1 MKSTLAIAAACLFLS
16 SCTIIRQDEAAV
28 KRQLGKLGSKVYS
41 PGPRL
46 LNPFTTRYIKVPMRT
61 VNLEIKAALPS
72 KEGLTVNAEI
82 SILYQIKQK
91 ELPNI
96 LQNTGLDFQDVLI
109 LPLFRSSSAD
119 ICAKFDAKDM
129 HSAKRAQIE
138 REIKERM
145 MEVLDKKGFVIE
157 AVLMKSISLPAGL
170 SKTIEEK
177 LQAEQEAQRMEF
189 IKQKEKLEADRKL
202 IQAEGDKAARIIAA
216 EGQKRATEL
225 EAEGKA
231 IALTTEAA
239 AVMKSNTMI
248 NSGLSNA
255 VLKYKAIEAFI
266 GLSKS
271 NNTKII
277 ITDGKTPIVGLDATD
292 VR

>member
-1 MKSTLAIAAACLFLS
+1 MKTTLAIAGALLFFS

-28 KRQLGKLGSKVYS
+28 KRQLGKLGSKVHN

-82 SILYQIKQK
+82 SILYQIKRN

-170 SKTIEEK
+170 SKAIEEK

-255 VLKYKAIEAFI
+255 VLKHKAIEAFI

-277 ITDGKTPIVGLDATD
+277 ITDGKTPIVGLDANE